1 MKNNQ
6 IRDLT
11 LTSVFAAIIL
21 VMTFVPSLGYILVG
35 ITELT
40 LIHIPVLIGVFLL
53 PKRYAI
59 VLGLIFGLGSML
71 KAIQVNTGLAIAFI
85 NPLVSILPR
94 LIFVILA
101 IFIFKGLKLIFEK
114 TEKGDVYIFGFV
126 SLISV
131 ISVFYASNAVA
142 NFSGWN
148 VNWLNFIALVIS
160 ALLITFYFAFIKG
173 NNRDRVLYPSV
184 MLIST
189 VVHTLLVLFSIL
201 IFSQDILFEL
211 FQTED
216 VIGILVTIAVTNGL
230 VEALLAAV
238 IGTPIIIALKQIAE
252 RN

>member
-1 MKNNQ
+1 MKRNQ
-6 IRDLT
+6 VRDLA

-21 VMTFVPSLGYILVG
+21 VMTFVPSLGYILIG

-53 PKRYAI
+53 PIKHSI

-71 KAIQVNTGLAIAFI
+71 KAVQVNTGLAIAFI

-101 IFIFKGLKLIFEK
+101 ILIFKGLKLVFDK
-114 TEKGDVYIFGFV
+114 SKKGDVYIFGFV
-126 SLISV
+126 SLISIV
-131 ISVFYASNAVA
+131 SVFYASNAIA
-142 NFSGWN
+142 TFTGWN
-148 VNWLNFIALVIS
+148 TSWLNFVALVITS
-160 ALLITFYFAFIKG
+160 LLLTFYFGFIKG
-173 NNRDRVLYPSV
+173 ESKDRVLYPSV

-201 IFSQDILFEL
+201 LFSKQLMYDL

-230 VEALLAAV
+230 VEALLAAI
-238 IGTPIIIALKQIAE
+238 IGTPIIIALKQIQE
-252 RN
+252 R

>member
-1 MKNNQ
+1 MKRNQ
-6 IRDLT
+6 VRDLA

-53 PKRYAI
+53 PIKQSI

-101 IFIFKGLKLIFEK
+101 ILIFKGLKLVFDK
-114 TEKGDVYIFGFV
+114 SKKGDVYIFGFV
-126 SLISV
+126 SLISIV
-131 ISVFYASNAVA
+131 SVFYASNAIA
-142 NFSGWN
+142 TFTGWN
-148 VNWLNFIALVIS
+148 TSWLNFVALVIT
-160 ALLITFYFAFIKG
+160 ALLLTFYFGFIKG
-173 NNRDRVLYPSV
+173 ESKDRVLYPSV

-201 IFSQDILFEL
+201 LFSKQLMYDL

-230 VEALLAAV
+230 VEALLAAI
-238 IGTPIIIALKQIAE
+238 IGTPIIIALKQIQE
-252 RN
+252 R